1 MGTPLKTGKKAEV
14 APSTTRYKTVRY
26 IACNEIA
33 ERRSKTKSRKFGQ

>member
-14 APSTTRYKTVRY
+14 ASSTTRYKTVRY

-33 ERRSKTKSRKFGQ
+33 ESKTKSRKFGQ